1 MKLWILS
8 HLKESPGNR
17 LMLEAA
23 QGRGH
28 EAWLVDPGRASL
40 VLSASAAP
48 ALPRGDGW
56 PEQRPDVVFTRMGSS
71 TPVEAFHLLEYLEL
85 LGIPCVNSSESL
97 RRTRD
102 KTTQGLALVRAGLP
116 VPATVLVGQAHDL
129 DAAVETVIGPPWI
142 VKLPVSTQGA
152 GVVLA
157 ESRRSLRSVVES
169 LHGVGHRVLVQAF
182 VAEAAGTDV
191 RVLVVDGEAR
201 AAMRRRGQS
210 DEFRSNLHRG
220 GKAELVEL
228 TPAQADVAVRAAA
241 SLGLQVAGVD
251 LLESKEGP
259 LVIEVNSSP
268 GLEGL
273 SLATGKDQGA
283 TVLQLLEQIGK
294 PP

>member
-182 VAEAAGTDV
+182 VFLLFWFFQFGWV
-191 RVLVVDGEAR
+191 FVFYGFGIFFHFL
-201 AAMRRRGQS
+201 
-210 DEFRSNLHRG
+210 FRHLFSGSFRKLLH
-220 GKAELVEL
+220 V
-228 TPAQADVAVRAAA
+228 PQ
-241 SLGLQVAGVD
+241 LGRTYVIHLIYFFCFIFD
-251 LLESKEGP
+251 LDS
-259 LVIEVNSSP
+259 
-268 GLEGL
+268 
-273 SLATGKDQGA
+273 
-283 TVLQLLEQIGK
+283 QLD
-294 PP
+294 